1 MELQSML
8 PEWIDMPECA
18 VTICDADC
26 KIIFMNRRS
35 RETFAEG
42 TDRLIGANLLD
53 CHSPRSRE
61 IIRRLLS
68 EGGSNTYT
76 IRKRGIRK
84 MIYQSRWLTSGGK
97 TGGLIEL
104 SMVIP
109 DDMPEYVR
117 E

>member
-1 MELQSML
+1 
-8 PEWIDMPECA
+8 
-18 VTICDADC
+18 
-26 KIIFMNRRS
+26 
-35 RETFAEG
+35 
-42 TDRLIGANLLD
+42 
-53 CHSPRSRE
+53 
-61 IIRRLLS
+61 
-68 EGGSNTYT
+68 
-76 IRKRGIRK
+76 